1 MGTFTPLCLLVE
13 VKVMTVV
20 QTTTQES
27 SIGTKVRRL
36 RLASLMT
43 QRELAEAAG
52 VSREEVDLFEHGLPV
67 QLDSRRKIYK
77 ELWAKKAKKR

>member
-1 MGTFTPLCLLVE
+1 MGTSTPVSLLVE

-20 QTTTQES
+20 QTTTRES
-27 SIGTKVRRL
+27 SVGAKVRRL

-52 VSREEVDLFEHGLPV
+52 VSKEEVDLLEHGLPV
-67 QLDSRRKIYK
+67 PLDSRRKIYK
-77 ELWAKKAKKR
+77 ELWSKKAKKR